1 VRTAP
6 LYFDPLRDRHTRKG
20 AAAERTLLMTLESY
34 PFSSTAA
41 IKNGAGER
49 GYDLYGKIR

>member
-1 VRTAP
+1 MRTAP